1 MFKLDFE
8 VGAIL
13 GSSLGLVVELEDA
26 HQTTG
31 ATHGDDAV
39 LLLVEVEQ
47 VVTHEHVGLDV
58 AGTGQTG
65 LLVNGGESLQRA
77 ALQRRLDN
85 GSQSDSQAHTVVG
98 TQRGVVGTYPFAV
111 DDGLDGVGVKVVG
124 RAGTFLGD
132 HIHVTLQHDTLALL
146 VAGSRGP
153 EDGHVAG
160 LVDFVLQIVFLGEV
174 HEPCADFV

>member
-1 MFKLDFE
+1 MFKLDLE
-8 VGAIL
+8 VGEIL
-13 GSSLGLVVELEDA
+13 GSGLGLVVELEDA

-65 LLVNGGESLQRA
+65 LLVNGSEGLQGT
-77 ALQRRLDN
+77 ALQRRLNN
-85 GSQSDSQAHTVVG
+85 GSQGDSQAHTVVG
-98 TQRGVVGTYPFAV
+98 TQGGVVGANPFAI
-111 DDGLDGVGVKVVG
+111 DDGLDGVGVEVVG

-132 HIHVTLQHDTLALL
+132 HIHVTLQHDALALL
-146 VAGSRGP
+146 VARSGGP

-160 LVDFVLQIVFLGEV
+160 LVDLILQIVLLGEV
-174 HEPCADFV
+174 HEPCADLV